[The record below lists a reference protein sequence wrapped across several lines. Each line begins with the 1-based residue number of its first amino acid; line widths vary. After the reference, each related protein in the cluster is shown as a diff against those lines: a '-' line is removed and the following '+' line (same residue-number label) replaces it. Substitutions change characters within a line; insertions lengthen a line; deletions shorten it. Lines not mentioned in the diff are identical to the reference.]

1 VNVVVTGDVL
11 VRGEPITDNTHT
23 HTHNWLAVATAT
35 IEAGL
40 LCVQEQHP
48 VCVTATPS
56 FLLSSSSLLCLCVSV
71 LCC

>member
-23 HTHNWLAVATAT
+23 QLAGSSNGNNR
-35 IEAGL
+35 AGL

-56 FLLSSSSLLCLCVSV
+56 FLLSSSSLLYVCVSV